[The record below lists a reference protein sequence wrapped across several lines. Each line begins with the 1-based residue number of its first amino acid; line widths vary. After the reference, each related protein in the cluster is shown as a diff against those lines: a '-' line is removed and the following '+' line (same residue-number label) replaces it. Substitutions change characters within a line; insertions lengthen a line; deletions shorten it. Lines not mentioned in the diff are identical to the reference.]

1 MMKKMLY
8 ITLAAILITPLTGYM
23 ALQFIDPSDPD
34 LVYVKKPSLFSG
46 AWQKVAYSDNFS
58 EYIEPKKMEK
68 NLDSTVDIVTMRNY
82 FKPQFNDD
90 SDKNIIYKSQ
100 VSYETI
106 DCFNQTVTVNKMYL
120 LSDHYAK
127 GSLIDE
133 PIEPVSTPIQVNA
146 RSIGFS
152 KIRKVCELS
161 NLLTDPQFVKSSF
174 MNNI

>member
-1 MMKKMLY
+1 MKKTLY
-8 ITLAAILITPLTGYM
+8 ITLAIILITPLSGYM
-23 ALQFIDPSDPD
+23 ALQVIDPSDPD

-46 AWQKVAYSDNFS
+46 AWQKVVYSDNFS

-82 FKPQFNDD
+82 FKPQFDD
-90 SDKNIIYKSQ
+90 EIDKSISYKSQ

-106 DCFNQTVTVNKMYL
+106 DCFNQTVTVTKMYL
-120 LSDHYAK
+120 LSEHFAK

-133 PIEPVSTPIQVNA
+133 PIEPVSTPIRVNA

-161 NLLTDPQFVKSSF
+161 NLSTDSDYVRSSF

>member
-1 MMKKMLY
+1 MTAYLS
-8 ITLAAILITPLTGYM
+8 LQAIN
-23 ALQFIDPSDPD
+23 PSDPD

-46 AWQKVAYSDNFS
+46 AWQKVASSDNFS
-58 EYIEPKKMEK
+58 EYIEPIRMEK
-68 NLDSTVDIVTMRNY
+68 NLDSTVDIVAMRNY
-82 FKPQFNDD
+82 LKPQFDDENDK
-90 SDKNIIYKSQ
+90 SISYKSQ

-106 DCFNQTVTVNKMYL
+106 DCFNQTITVTKMYL
-120 LSDHYAK
+120 LSDNFAK

-133 PIEPVSTPIQVNA
+133 PIEPLSIPIRVNT

-161 NLLTDPQFVKSSF
+161 NLSTDTQYIKSSF

>member
-1 MMKKMLY
+1 MKKTLY
-8 ITLAAILITPLTGYM
+8 LTLVIILITPLSAYL
-23 ALQFIDPSDPD
+23 ALQAIEPSDPD

-46 AWQKVAYSDNFS
+46 AWQKVASSDNFS
-58 EYIEPKKMEK
+58 EYIEPRKMEK
-68 NLDSTVDIVTMRNY
+68 SLDSTVDIVTMRNY
-82 FKPQFNDD
+82 FKPQFDD
-90 SDKNIIYKSQ
+90 EDDKSISYKSQ

-106 DCFNQTVTVNKMYL
+106 DCFNQTVTVTKMYL
-120 LSDHYAK
+120 LSENFAK

-133 PIEPVSTPIQVNA
+133 PIEPVSTPIRVNA

-161 NLLTDPQFVKSSF
+161 NLSTDSQYVKSSF

>member
-1 MMKKMLY
+1 MKKSLY
-8 ITLAAILITPLTGYM
+8 ITLAIILATPFTAYLVI
-23 ALQFIDPSDPD
+23 QCIDPSDPD

-58 EYIEPKKMEK
+58 EYIEPKKMAR

-82 FKPQFNDD
+82 FKPQLDDD
-90 SDKNIIYKSQ
+90 SDKSISYKSQ

-106 DCFNQTVTVNKMYL
+106 DCFNQTVTVTKMYR
-120 LSDHYAK
+120 LSEQFTK

-133 PIEPVSTPIQVNA
+133 PIEPVSTPIRVNA

-161 NLLTDPQFVKSSF
+161 NLSTDPQYIKSSF
-174 MNNI
+174 MNSI

>member
-1 MMKKMLY
+1 MKKTLY
-8 ITLAAILITPLTGYM
+8 LTLAIILITPITAYL
-23 ALQFIDPSDPD
+23 ALQAINPSDPD

-58 EYIEPKKMEK
+58 EYIEPKRMEK

-82 FKPQFNDD
+82 FKPQFDD
-90 SDKNIIYKSQ
+90 DKDKNISYKSQ

-106 DCFNQTVTVNKMYL
+106 DCFNQTVTVTKMYL
-120 LSDHYAK
+120 LSDHFAK

-133 PIEPVSTPIQVNA
+133 PIEPLSIPIRVNA

-152 KIRKVCELS
+152 KIRRVCELS
-161 NLLTDPQFVKSSF
+161 NLSTDSQYVKSSF